1 MRFESLQLERKTSE
15 LLSLQDTTLVIKS
28 ALIEQD
34 DAASRA
40 QALEANLSDV
50 LSQLEMAQQD
60 NAGLIGMLLHAFQV
74 Q

>member
-1 MRFESLQLERKTSE
+1 MHFESLQFEQKTYE
-15 LLSLQDTTLVIKS
+15 LSSLQDTTLVIKS

-40 QALEANLSDV
+40 QALKATLSDV
-50 LSQLEMAQQD
+50 LSQLEMAQQY
-60 NAGLIGMLLHAFQV
+60 NANLLGMWSHVFRV

>member
-15 LLSLQDTTLVIKS
+15 LSSLQDTTLVIKS
-28 ALIEQD
+28 ALIEHD

-40 QALEANLSDV
+40 QTLEANLSDV

-60 NAGLIGMLLHAFQV
+60 NAGLLGMLLHVF
-74 Q
+74 

>member
-1 MRFESLQLERKTSE
+1 MRFDSLQLERKTSE

-34 DAASRA
+34 YAASRA

-60 NAGLIGMLLHAFQV
+60 NAGLLSMSSHAFQA